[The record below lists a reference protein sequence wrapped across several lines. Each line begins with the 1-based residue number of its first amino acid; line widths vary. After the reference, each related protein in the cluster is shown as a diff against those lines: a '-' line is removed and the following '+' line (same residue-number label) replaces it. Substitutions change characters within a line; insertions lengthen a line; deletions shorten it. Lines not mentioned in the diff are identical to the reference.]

1 MYLIT
6 RRDFLKYC
14 SVAAGA
20 LGLSASSIMKIEQ
33 ALADQ
38 ADTGPNLLWV
48 SGASCS
54 GCITSLLNT
63 IFYADIR
70 TVLLDVADL
79 VFQET
84 VQAACGATL
93 DGTSIT
99 NEALENTRSA
109 IAGNPSTSPYVLL
122 VEGGVPTA
130 KPKTGTGLTLGNV
143 GEFCDVGPLVGGATP
158 STMYDQVRALASSAN
173 CAAVLSIGTCSAFG
187 GIPAARGSVI
197 GQKSVTGALAMTP
210 AITTPVVNIPGCP
223 PHPDW
228 IVGTI
233 LSYVAGGL
241 SAVPVNR
248 DGCPTDYFG
257 EYQCNAGP
265 CVWRYNNNNRSAVS
279 RNDAVD
285 ANYPEG
291 NSKGLGKNKWTDV
304 DVGCMLSSAAKAGR
318 QRLTV
323 RPVNGMPQKRGP
335 MVLTGA

>member
-197 GQKSVTGALAMTP
+197 GQKKR
-210 AITTPVVNIPGCP
+210 
-223 PHPDW
+223 
-228 IVGTI
+228 
-233 LSYVAGGL
+233 YRRAGNDSRNYNTCCQHSRL
-241 SAVPVNR
+241 SAASGLDRRHHPVL
-248 DGCPTDYFG
+248 C
-257 EYQCNAGP
+257 
-265 CVWRYNNNNRSAVS
+265 S
-279 RNDAVD
+279 R
-285 ANYPEG
+285 
-291 NSKGLGKNKWTDV
+291 
-304 DVGCMLSSAAKAGR
+304 
-318 QRLTV
+318 
-323 RPVNGMPQKRGP
+323 RPVRCARKQRRMPDGLLRRIP
-335 MVLTGA
+335 V